1 MIGNELARLT
11 NNAVL
16 RRRMFTTPAQ
26 RAAMARSPVGIQ
38 ASGPELIRAS
48 STTGNPFV
56 ATMSN
61 TLPSGSRGGGEYLP
75 GLTIPEN
82 QDMPDTKPQTPP
94 LGEFEGVG
102 PQTDPGMTPPT
113 NTLPS
118 GSRGG
123 GEYLPGL
130 TIPENEGMPDTKPQ
144 TPPKPKTGGVTDK
157 SPDDKKGKKSAKS
170 AMDEVIDRLAGMSG
184 TEDADK
190 KTRKQKFQEAK
201 DFLVE
206 AGVTQAKDVRTD
218 RDFLM
223 MLGGLKFAA
232 GSGTGSMSQD
242 AVAALSSVLGTFA
255 SGKQEERQLEQK
267 LNMAAAERVLAQE
280 DTAAATAAARQL
292 AMDKLAIT
300 AQLQKAEMEQ
310 DPKMIRE
317 VEGIMA
323 RTGKSFEDSL
333 ALYNLSSAKTPGAE
347 AQAAQALMAR
357 GIPEATARLIARDT
371 DLVSKILMGEIDSEE
386 LTALIDKLAG
396 TQAPA
401 GGEDG
406 TSGNIPLTGNED
418 QAS

>member
-56 ATMSN
+56 ATMS
-61 TLPSGSRGGGEYLP
+61 
-75 GLTIPEN
+75 
-82 QDMPDTKPQTPP
+82 
-94 LGEFEGVG
+94 
-102 PQTDPGMTPPT
+102 

-280 DTAAATAAARQL
+280 DTDKATAAARQL

-333 ALYNLSSAKTPGAE
+333 KVYNLSSAKTPGAE